1 MANNGIKKLGLPSS
15 TTLTQK
21 ESSKLATKGEA
32 VPKTDTEQ
40 PLPPIPEDIASRL
53 LPSAANADPEFAL
66 FLVLQA
72 EATALPFT
80 DSPREWSRK
89 FITGAVRSIAP
100 RDALEALLAVQM
112 VRTHNLALQYLELAG
127 SKNQTVTGIE
137 MFSNFANR
145 LLRTFT
151 AQMETLKSYRTK
163 GEQRVEVKHVH
174 VNRGGQAVVGTV
186 NHTTGGGDADKK

>member
-1 MANNGIKKLGLPSS
+1 MTNNGLKKLGPPSS
-15 TTLTQK
+15 TALAQK
-21 ESSKLATKGEA
+21 QSSKLTTKGEA
-32 VPKTDTEQ
+32 AAKTDTEQ

-53 LPSAANADPEFAL
+53 LPSVANADPEFAL

-100 RDALEALLAVQM
+100 RDALEAMLAVQM

-127 SKNQTVTGIE
+127 SQTQTVTGIE